1 MPTASS
7 RSGASSSKSSSDS
20 ESDEST
26 AWTENEGDSSDN
38 DEEVPAAPSL
48 RGQAALVTASCP
60 RRYPMALKDRRRMNI
75 MIPEDFSTCE
85 MLQKFRRTV
94 LANSPV
100 KVVERTCH
108 DEPHKRFRPSADT
121 RERHNHLPILMSG
134 AFAHKKLAAVFLK
147 EHGLR
152 ISFSFYLKR
161 FGWSLWY
168 FMEAG
173 KRSRRLI

>member
-94 LANSPV
+94 LANSRV
-100 KVVERTCH
+100 KVVKGTAR
-108 DEPHKRFRPSADT
+108 
-121 RERHNHLPILMSG
+121 
-134 AFAHKKLAAVFLK
+134 
-147 EHGLR
+147 R
-152 ISFSFYLKR
+152 I
-161 FGWSLWY
+161 
-168 FMEAG
+168 
-173 KRSRRLI
+173 